1 MVPPAGSV
9 FELAMKVPYL
19 YSSSFTSLAYTAE
32 LVLLMG
38 ARHTDEVRKITDSD
52 FQMIAEA
59 LGHSITAANPHA
71 TSLASKLL
79 LMESEVRRMQPPH
92 QHRPRAGLLQ
102 PPLQAARHCHRP

>member
-1 MVPPAGSV
+1 
-9 FELAMKVPYL
+9 MKVPYL
-19 YSSSFTSLAYTAE
+19 YSSSFTSMAYTAE

-38 ARHTDEVRKITDSD
+38 ARHTDDVRKVTDSD

-79 LMESEVRRMQPPH
+79 LMESEVRRMQPPDALNFFVV
-92 QHRPRAGLLQ
+92 R
-102 PPLQAARHCHRP
+102 